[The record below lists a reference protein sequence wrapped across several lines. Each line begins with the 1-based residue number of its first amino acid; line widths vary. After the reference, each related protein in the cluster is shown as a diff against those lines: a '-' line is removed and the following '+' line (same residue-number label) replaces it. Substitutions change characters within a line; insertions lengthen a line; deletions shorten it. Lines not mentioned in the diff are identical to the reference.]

1 MSGHSKWS
9 SIKRAKGVTDAR
21 RGAQFTKLTRE
32 IIIATRQ
39 GGGPNPEANFRLR
52 LAIQKAREAN
62 MPKDNIENAI
72 KKGSGAGE
80 GATLAEMVMEGYGP
94 AGVAIMVEA
103 MTDNHNRTVAEIRS
117 TFLKYNGNLGEN
129 GSVAWMFENT
139 GVISV
144 DTKGIDAD
152 EFSLS
157 AIDAGAR
164 DAKEDKGVLEIYTD
178 PKDFE
183 LVKQSIEKR
192 AKIISAEVT
201 MMPKNTITLPE
212 KESLQTVKLLERLE
226 DLDDVQR
233 VFSNLEYSDALIEKL
248 KAEA

>member
-1 MSGHSKWS
+1 MSGHSKWAQ
-9 SIKRAKGVTDAR
+9 IKRQKGVADSR

-32 IIIATRQ
+32 IIVATRQ
-39 GGGPNPEANFRLR
+39 GGPNPEGNFRLR

-62 MPKDNIENAI
+62 MPKDNIENAV

-80 GATLAEMVMEGYGP
+80 GAVLTEMLMEGYGP
-94 AGVAIMVEA
+94 AGVAIVVEA

-117 TFLKYNGNLGEN
+117 TFQKYNGNLGEK

-139 GVISV
+139 GVITV
-144 DTKGIDAD
+144 DTQGIDVD
-152 EFSLS
+152 EFSLA
-157 AIDAGAR
+157 AIDAGAK
-164 DAKEDKGVLEIYTD
+164 DVKEDKNLLEIYTD

-183 LVKQSIEKR
+183 IVKQAIEKR
-192 AKIISAEVT
+192 RKIISAEVT
-201 MMPKNTITLPE
+201 MLPKNTIALPE
-212 KESLQTVKLLERLE
+212 KEGLQTVKLLERLE